1 MVETISI
8 FLIGVGALLVSLA
21 STLRMAWL
29 AVIVPVLFAAGA
41 AVWLLRLNR
50 RERRRL
56 NANRITH
63 ARRPDRRIAA

>member
-1 MVETISI
+1 MIETISI
-8 FLIGVGALLVSLA
+8 FLIGVGAMLVSLA

-29 AVIVPVLFAAGA
+29 AVIVPALIAAGA
-41 AVWLLRLNR
+41 AVWLFRLSR

-63 ARRPDRRIAA
+63 VGRPDHRIAA